1 MFRPKGSM
9 CIACKN
15 SKSNKCYLL
24 DFSKMKIL
32 IKNDGD
38 GYAVVK
44 CTSYIPKLKK
54 IVDLLY

>member
-9 CIACKN
+9 CIACEN

-44 CTSYIPKLKK
+44 CTSYVSKLKK
-54 IVDLLY
+54 NS